1 MIPGGAQF
9 ALRKD
14 GYATCAV
21 SYQGAVVMIG
31 GGWNSPHG
39 KVVRWEV
46 NNNIVFHIS
55 FSDTT

>member
-31 GGWNSPHG
+31 GGGTAHG
-39 KVVRWEV
+39 KVDRWEV
-46 NNNIVFHIS
+46 NNNI
-55 FSDTT
+55 